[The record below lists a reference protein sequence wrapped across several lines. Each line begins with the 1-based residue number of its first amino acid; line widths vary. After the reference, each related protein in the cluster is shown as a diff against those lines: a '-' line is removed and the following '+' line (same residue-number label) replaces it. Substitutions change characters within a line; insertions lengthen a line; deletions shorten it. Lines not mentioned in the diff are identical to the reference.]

1 MTFSPPEFTSQQRA
15 ALEEA
20 YRETLYEV
28 FVDEQTV
35 VIRVGVP
42 NSELARLMQQYD
54 QISWALITAWN
65 PYSQVLSEAKNE
77 ARNVALEGEIQQLER
92 PYLKALGKDPL
103 GEWLS
108 EESFFMLG
116 IGREDAIALGK
127 KFEQNAILY
136 GSLTLQP
143 QLIWLLK

>member
-42 NSELARLMQQYD
+42 NSELDRLMQQYD

-116 IGREDAIALGK
+116 IVFIG
-127 KFEQNAILY
+127 
-136 GSLTLQP
+136 
-143 QLIWLLK
+143 LLMCCYVG